1 MARRALP
8 CRLYPNAAQEQA
20 LAALLESHRHVYNA
34 WLEKCRAAHEAGQS
48 SYSPKECVA
57 WFRRACRHHPHWARL
72 EPHSVWA
79 TLRRAARVYRL
90 FLQRCGAGQ
99 RSRYPSLE
107 SRLSFTRLEFS
118 GQDGV
123 RLAARRLE
131 IQSVGAVRVQLPP
144 PVPGVLIALTLKC
157 QEGKWY
163 AFFHRRCCR
172 PAVSPWGL

>member
-1 MARRALP
+1 MTRRATP
-8 CRLYPNAAQEQA
+8 CRLYPNAAQEQT
-20 LAALLESHRHVYNA
+20 LAALLEAHRHLYNG
-34 WLEKCRAAHEAGQS
+34 WLDKCRLAHEAGHS

-57 WFRRACRHHPHWARL
+57 WFRRACRRHPPWAQL

-79 TLRRAARVYRL
+79 TLRRASRVYRL
-90 FLQRCGAGQ
+90 FLQRCGAGR

-107 SRLSFTRLEFS
+107 SRLSFTRLEFN

-123 RLAARRLE
+123 RLAGRQLE
-131 IQSVGAVRVQLPP
+131 IQGVGAVRVPLRR
-144 PVPGVLIALTLKC
+144 PVPGVLVALTLKR
-157 QEGKWY
+157 EEDKWY